1 MDTSTLVEGLAEATA
16 VRSHE
21 GGLRAEVVPG
31 WDVFGIPHGGY
42 LMGIAARGALVATEL
57 PDVMSITTH
66 FTRKASF
73 GPMDIEVVEVGG
85 SRRFTTVAVH
95 GRQGEELVTTS
106 LVLLADRDSFD
117 GPRWTNRNGRA
128 ASEDQLT
135 PAAGSPGFEATPA
148 VAHRL
153 GLRLLRED
161 AGFWEGRATG
171 EGLIRGLV
179 DPPSGEVADQVLAIV
194 AADVTPPALWNA
206 LGPTGWVPTVE
217 LSAQLRARPA
227 PGPLW
232 VVARTTDVGDG
243 FTDEEAEVHDS
254 TGRLI
259 LHSNQHA
266 RYSQPGG

>member
-1 MDTSTLVEGLAEATA
+1 MDTTTLVEGLAEATA
-16 VRSHE
+16 VRRHE
-21 GGLRAEVVPG
+21 QGLRAEVQPG

-42 LMGIAARGALVATEL
+42 LMGIAARGALVASGL

-66 FTRKASF
+66 FTRKAVF
-73 GPMDIEVVEVGG
+73 GPMDLEAVELGR
-85 SRRFTTVAVH
+85 SRRFTTMAVH
-95 GRQGEELVTTS
+95 GRQGGELVTTS
-106 LVLLADRDSFD
+106 MVLLADREAFD
-117 GPRWTNRNGRA
+117 GPRWTNRDGTA
-128 ASEDQLT
+128 APDDLLT
-135 PAAGSPGFEATPA
+135 PPAGQPGYEATPA

-153 GLRLLRED
+153 GLRLMTTD
-161 AGFWEGRATG
+161 VGFWDGAPTG
-171 EGLIRGLV
+171 AGLIRGLV
-179 DPPSGEVADQVLAIV
+179 DPPSGGTADQVLAIV

-232 VVARTTDVGDG
+232 VVARTTDVGEG
-243 FTDEEAEVHDS
+243 FTDDEAEVYDS
-254 TGRLI
+254 TGRLV